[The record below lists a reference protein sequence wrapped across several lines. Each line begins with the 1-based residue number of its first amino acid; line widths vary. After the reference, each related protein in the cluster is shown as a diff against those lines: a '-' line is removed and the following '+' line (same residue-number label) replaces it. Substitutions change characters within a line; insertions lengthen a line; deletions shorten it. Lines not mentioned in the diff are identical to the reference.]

1 MAKPKTKFFAPIV
14 DTNRQ
19 NGSVNVPG
27 AKLGTPWWRKR
38 KA

>member
-1 MAKPKTKFFAPIV
+1 MAKAKTKFFAPTV

-19 NGSVNVPG
+19 NGSGNAQG
-27 AKLGTPWWRKR
+27 ARLGTPWWRKR